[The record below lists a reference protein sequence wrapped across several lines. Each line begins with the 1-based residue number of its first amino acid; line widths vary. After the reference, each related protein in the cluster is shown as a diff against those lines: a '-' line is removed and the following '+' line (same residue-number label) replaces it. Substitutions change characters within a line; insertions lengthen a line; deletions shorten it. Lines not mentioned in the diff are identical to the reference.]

1 VILLLDTHALAWWWA
16 DDARLAGGV
25 RARIAHPATRVL
37 VSAASAW
44 EIGIKHAAGRWPEAP
59 RMLDRWDALLAADRF
74 EALPI
79 NATHATRAAAL
90 AWAHKD
96 PFDRVLAAQAM
107 LEGARLVTA
116 DPTLLAH
123 LSEAVH
129 AGEGWSGI

>member
-1 VILLLDTHALAWWWA
+1 MILLLDTHALAWWWA
-16 DDARLAGGV
+16 NDQRLSGSA
-25 RARIAHPATRVL
+25 RARIAHPGTRVL
-37 VSAASAW
+37 ASAASAW

-79 NATHATRAAAL
+79 SATHAMRAAAL
-90 AWAHKD
+90 AWTHRD

-116 DPTLLAH
+116 DPALLAH
-123 LSEAVH
+123 LPEALH
-129 AGEGWSGI
+129 ACEG

>member
-1 VILLLDTHALAWWWA
+1 MILLLDTHALAWWWA
-16 DDARLAGGV
+16 NDPLLSGGA
-25 RARIAHPATRVL
+25 RARIAHPASRVL

-74 EALPI
+74 EPLPI
-79 NATHATRAAAL
+79 NATHAMRAACL

-107 LEGARLVTA
+107 LEGARLITA
-116 DPTLLAH
+116 DPALLAYLPEALH
-123 LSEAVH
+123 ASE
-129 AGEGWSGI
+129 G

>member
-1 VILLLDTHALAWWWA
+1 MILLLDTHALAWWWA
-16 DDARLAGGV
+16 NDPRLSGGV
-25 RARIAHPATRVL
+25 RARIAHPASRVL

-59 RMLDRWDALLAADRF
+59 RMLDRWDALLSVDRF
-74 EALPI
+74 EPLAI
-79 NATHATRAAAL
+79 SATHGMRAAAL

-116 DPTLLAH
+116 DPALLAH
-123 LSEAVH
+123 LPEALH
-129 AGEGWSGI
+129 AGEG